1 MARSDVFN
9 IYQNKSNLKWIVLTA
24 ATVISL
30 GSILYTNL
38 LVGKLKDRER
48 SIIRLYAKTLEFA
61 LDETVTINQD
71 INFISEEIIL
81 QNNSMPMIIMDSV
94 GVVYGYKNIRV
105 DSSRA
110 EATINN
116 RLRRLAAQMAE
127 EYTPIRI
134 APINPATG
142 EPYLVQYLYYKHS
155 NLLTQL
161 IYYPY
166 VQLSVIAV
174 FGIIAYMAFSYSRT
188 AEQNRVWVGMAKETA
203 HQLGTPISSL
213 MAWVEYLKADE
224 GFSDSDIID
233 ELDKDIAKLQ
243 LITARFSSIGSV
255 PVLNEEDLVVVI
267 NRVVE
272 YLQARISSKVEMT
285 VESMH
290 ENVICNINAPLFEWV
305 VENVCKNSVDAMSG
319 VGSINIKIQEANDW
333 RVFVD
338 ISDTGKGIPA
348 SRLKQVFNPGFT
360 TKKRGWGLGL
370 ALAQRIIEIYHE
382 GKIYVRESDPEKGTT
397 FRIVLHRNKNQIA
410 SLPA

>member
-1 MARSDVFN
+1 MARADVFN
-9 IYQNKSNLKWIVLTA
+9 IYQNKSNLRWIVLTA
-24 ATVISL
+24 ASLISI

-38 LVGKLKDRER
+38 LVGRLKERER
-48 SIIRLYAKTLEFA
+48 SFVRLYAKTLEFA
-61 LDETVTINQD
+61 LDESVTVKQD

-94 GVVYGYKNIRV
+94 GIIYAYKNIKI

-110 EATINN
+110 KNLIEDK
-116 RLRRLAAQMAE
+116 LRKMALSMSTD
-127 EYTPIRI
+127 YRPIRI

-142 EPYLVQYLYYKHS
+142 EAYLVQFLYYKHS

-166 VQLSVIAV
+166 VQLSVIAI
-174 FGIIAYMAFSYSRT
+174 FGIIAYMGFSYSRT

-213 MAWVEYLKADE
+213 MAWVEYLKGDE
-224 GFSDSDIID
+224 KFANNEFLD

-255 PVLNEEDLVVVI
+255 PILKEEDIVAVSV
-267 NRVVE
+267 RVAD
-272 YLQARISSKVEMT
+272 YLRTRISSRVRIS

-290 ENVICNINAPLFEWV
+290 DKVIGNVNAPLFEWV
-305 VENVCKNSVDAMSG
+305 IENICKNAVDAMSG
-319 VGSINIKIQEANDW
+319 IGHITIKIQEASDW
-333 RVFVD
+333 RIFLD
-338 ISDTGKGIPA
+338 ITDNGKGIPVA
-348 SRLKQVFNPGFT
+348 KLKQVFNPGFT

-370 ALAQRIIEIYHE
+370 ALAKRIIENYHR
-382 GKIYVRESDPEKGTT
+382 GKIFVHSSEPDKGTT
-397 FRIVLHRNKNQIA
+397 FRIVLNRSKK
-410 SLPA
+410 L

>member
-1 MARSDVFN
+1 MAKADVFN

-61 LDETVTINQD
+61 LDESVTINQD

-81 QNNSMPMIIMDSV
+81 QNNSMPMIIMDST
-94 GVVYGYKNIRV
+94 GIVYGYKNVKI
-105 DSSRA
+105 DSSKSA
-110 EATINN
+110 ATIQN
-116 RLRRLAAQMAE
+116 RLRRMAARMAD

-224 GFSDSDIID
+224 EFDNSDILD

-243 LITARFSSIGSV
+243 LITSRFSSIGSV
-255 PVLNEEDLVVVI
+255 PVLTEEDIVVVL
-267 NRVVE
+267 NRVVD
-272 YLQARISSKVEMT
+272 YLRARISSKVEIT
-285 VESMH
+285 VDSMH
-290 ENVICNINAPLFEWV
+290 KHVVCNINAPLFEWV
-305 VENVCKNSVDAMSG
+305 VENVCKNAVDAMSG
-319 VGSINIKIQEANDW
+319 VGKITIKVQEANEW

-348 SRLKQVFNPGFT
+348 AKMKQIFNPGFT

-370 ALAQRIIEIYHE
+370 ALAQRIIENYHQ

-397 FRIVLHRNKNQIA
+397 FRIVLNRNKNRIA
-410 SLPA
+410 RVNA

>member
-1 MARSDVFN
+1 MAKSDVFN

-38 LVGKLKDRER
+38 LVGQLKDRER
-48 SIIRLYAKTLEFA
+48 NIIRLYAKTLEFA
-61 LDETVTINQD
+61 LDESVTITQD

-81 QNNSMPMIIMDSV
+81 QNNSMPMIIMDSA
-94 GVVYGYKNIRV
+94 GVIYGHKNIRV
-105 DSSRA
+105 DSSKSK
-110 EATINN
+110 ETINN
-116 RLRRLAAQMAE
+116 RLRRMASQMAK

-142 EPYLVQYLYYKHS
+142 EPYLVQHLYYKHS

-166 VQLSVIAV
+166 VQLFVIAV

-213 MAWVEYLKADE
+213 MAWVEYLKSDE
-224 GFSDSDIID
+224 DFANNEFLE

-255 PVLNEEDLVVVI
+255 PVLHEEDLVIVVQ
-267 NRVVE
+267 RVVD
-272 YLQARISSKVEMT
+272 YLQARISSKVKIS

-290 ENVICNINAPLFEWV
+290 DEVICSINAPLFEWV
-305 VENVCKNSVDAMSG
+305 VENVCKNAVDAMSG
-319 VGSINIKIQEANDW
+319 IGDITIRVQEASDW

-338 ISDTGKGIPA
+338 ITDTGKGIPT
-348 SRLKQVFNPGFT
+348 SKLRQVFTPGFT

-370 ALAQRIIEIYHE
+370 ALAQRIIEIYHQ
-382 GKIYVRESDPEKGTT
+382 GKIFVRESDPEIGTT
-397 FRIVLHRNKNQIA
+397 FRIVLHRNKNLIA
-410 SLPA
+410 TVAN

>member
-1 MARSDVFN
+1 M
-9 IYQNKSNLKWIVLTA
+9 
-24 ATVISL
+24 
-30 GSILYTNL
+30 
-38 LVGKLKDRER
+38 
-48 SIIRLYAKTLEFA
+48 
-61 LDETVTINQD
+61 
-71 INFISEEIIL
+71 

-105 DSSRA
+105 DSTKTT
-110 EATINN
+110 ATINN
-116 RLRRLAAQMAE
+116 RLRRLAAQMAD

-224 GFSDSDIID
+224 NFTESEIID

-255 PVLNEEDLVVVI
+255 PVLKEEDLVSVVK
-267 NRVVE
+267 RVVA
-272 YLQARISSKVEMT
+272 YLQARVSSKVEIT

-290 ENVICNINAPLFEWV
+290 ERVLCKINAPLFEWV
-305 VENVCKNSVDAMSG
+305 VENVCKNAVDAMAG
-319 VGSINIKIQEANDW
+319 IGKITIKVQEANDW

-338 ISDTGKGIPA
+338 ITDTGKGIPA
-348 SRLKQVFNPGFT
+348 TRLKQIFNPGFT

-370 ALAQRIIEIYHE
+370 ALAQRIIENYHQ
-382 GKIYVRESDPEKGTT
+382 GKIYVRESDPDKGTT
-397 FRIVLHRNKNQIA
+397 FRIVLQRNKNLIA
-410 SLPA
+410 SVQV

>member
-9 IYQNKSNLKWIVLTA
+9 IYQNKSNLKWIVLSA

-30 GSILYTNL
+30 GSILYTNV

-61 LDETVTINQD
+61 LDETVTITQD

-81 QNNSMPMIIMDSV
+81 QNNSMPMIIMDST
-94 GVVYGYKNIRV
+94 GVIYGYKNIRI
-105 DSSRA
+105 DSSRSR
-110 EATINN
+110 ATNDE
-116 RLRRLAAQMAE
+116 RLRRMASQMAE

-134 APINPATG
+134 APVNPATG

-224 GFSDSDIID
+224 EFDNTEILD

-243 LITARFSSIGSV
+243 LITSRFSSIGSV
-255 PVLNEEDLVVVI
+255 PVLNEEDIVI
-267 NRVVE
+267 IVNRVVD
-272 YLQARISSKVEMT
+272 YLRARISSKVEIK
-285 VESMH
+285 VDCMH
-290 ENVICNINAPLFEWV
+290 KKVLCNINAPLFEWV
-305 VENVCKNSVDAMSG
+305 IENVCKNAVDAMSG
-319 VGSINIKIQEANDW
+319 IGTITIKIQEANDW

-338 ISDTGKGIPA
+338 VSDTGKGIPTT
-348 SRLKQVFNPGFT
+348 RLRQIFNPGFT

-397 FRIVLHRNKNQIA
+397 FRIVLQRNKNLIA
-410 SLPA
+410 SVPS